1 MPLQIPVL
9 DDRNFEQLL
18 DEAKR
23 RIPVFTPEW
32 TNFGGDS
39 DPGITLIQLFAF
51 LTDTLLYRANRIPER
66 NRLKFLQLLGI
77 PLQPAAPATGIV
89 CIHNDR
95 GPLATLPLNPG
106 VVVTAGNVEFR
117 TLDAVNVLPLEGQVY
132 YKRPVGKNDP
142 RYPRFQAKYEMIRR
156 AQELEQLETAT
167 TADATATPVE
177 LAFYEPT
184 LLPPP
189 SAADPNPVVDLA
201 TTQDQML
208 YLALLA
214 PTGMDPQAVRDE
226 IANKVLSVGVAPTLA
241 GQIKPLQPL
250 QLTNR
255 PAPSVSLVYEL
266 PANAQPD
273 AATAQYRPLTPLQN
287 PDVLEQLGVAQ
298 LPLPSAQGLQTWEF
312 SDPLQE
318 GVGNF
323 PPRLEDEKIKQ
334 RLVTWLRIRPYLP
347 GVENTPLGVGVAQL
361 RWLGVNAA
369 RVYQAVAVV
378 NELLGQGNGE
388 PDQVFTLAHTPVL
401 PNSVTLFTQNPATGE
416 GTFWLQTDDLLAAGA
431 DDPVFSLDP
440 EAGEIRFGDGLRG
453 ARPPDGWRLL
463 VSYEY
468 GGGLQGNVAIGAIK
482 ASPDERLQGGYRIE
496 NPLPTSGGDLGES
509 AADGERRIPL
519 ALRHR
524 DRLVTW
530 QDFRDIAQRAPGV
543 DVGRVEVLPLF
554 RPSDSEQPA
563 QDNVPGVVT
572 LLLAPKFDAVDPL
585 WPVPDRLFLRRVCD
599 YLDARRLVT
608 TEVHLRGPEYQP
620 VYISVGIQVSGG
632 FFPDVIK
639 QLVTERLQLY
649 LSALPPG
656 GPLETGWPL
665 QKRVLRKDLEAVVTR
680 VGGVGYVEGLLLGAG
695 TPVDVPEILFS
706 GLQLPRLA
714 GLRVTEGQPE
724 SLAALFGQVGSG
736 AGGPTGPCGPTGPGG
751 PIITPAPIIKTT
763 C

>member
-32 TNFGGDS
+32 TNFGGES

-77 PLQPAAPATGIV
+77 PLQPAAPATGVV
-89 CIHNDR
+89 CIRNDR
-95 GPLATLPLNPG
+95 GPLAALPLNPG
-106 VVVTAGNVEFR
+106 VTVTAGNVEFR
-117 TLDAVNVLPLEGQVY
+117 TLDAVNVLPLEAQVY
-132 YKRPVGKNDP
+132 YKRPVAKNDP
-142 RYPRFQAKYEMIRR
+142 RYARFQTKYEMIRR
-156 AQELEQLETAT
+156 AQELELETAV
-167 TADATATPVE
+167 ASDATAPSVE
-177 LAFYEPT
+177 LAFYEPA

-189 SAADPNPVVDLA
+189 SAAEPNRVVDLA
-201 TTQDQML
+201 TTQDKML

-214 PTGMDPQAVRDE
+214 PAGMDPRAVRDE

-266 PANAQPD
+266 PANPGTDVAE
-273 AATAQYRPLTPLQN
+273 ARYAPLIPLQN
-287 PDVLEQLGVAQ
+287 PDVLEQIGVAQ
-298 LPLPSAQGLQTWEF
+298 LPLPGAQSLQTWEF

-318 GVGNF
+318 GVGAF
-323 PPRLEDEKIKQ
+323 PPRLEDEQIKQ
-334 RLVTWLRIRPYLP
+334 RLVTWLRLRPYVP

-361 RWLGVNAA
+361 RWLDVNAA
-369 RVYQAVAVV
+369 RVYQAVAVI

-388 PDQVFTLAHTPVL
+388 PDQIFTLAHTPAL
-401 PNSVTLFTQNPATGE
+401 PNSVTLFTQNPASGE
-416 GTFWLQTDDLLAAGA
+416 GRFWLRTDDLLAAGA
-431 DDPVFSLDP
+431 DDPVFALDP

-509 AADGERRIPL
+509 VAEGERRIPL

-530 QDFRDIAQRAPGV
+530 QDFRDIAERAPGV

-554 RPSDSEQPA
+554 RPGEQDKPA
-563 QDNVPGVVT
+563 QDHVPGVVT
-572 LLLAPKFDAVDPL
+572 LLLAPRFDPVDPL

-608 TEVHLRGPEYQP
+608 TEIHLRGPEYQP
-620 VYISVGIQVSGG
+620 IYISVGIQVSGG

-639 QLVTERLQLY
+639 QLVAERLQLY

-680 VGGVGYVEGLLLGAG
+680 VGGVEYVEGLLLGAG
-695 TPVDVPEILFS
+695 TSVDTPEIKLN

-724 SLAALFGQVGSG
+724 SLMTLFGQAG
-736 AGGPTGPCGPTGPGG
+736 AGPDGPSA
-751 PIITPAPIIKTT
+751 PIITPAPVIKTT